1 MTRGRQSKKQEQK
14 QQEGSENTQE
24 RQTPE
29 SQEDLDEEFYSEIT
43 GFGGVSR
50 DMDEEEDSK

>member
-1 MTRGRQSKKQEQK
+1 MNNRQSSKKQDQKEQT
-14 QQEGSENTQE
+14 EDTQS
-24 RQTPE
+24 QNNPQ